1 MRVTEEEARKRR
13 RRKIMRA
20 IWKRYQ
26 YTLMLAIAV
35 IAAVVIAAIVILA
48 GGTGKEAEKVQENT
62 TAAAEAKDIAIDPEE
77 GGDAAMMDPDNFIE
91 PFNRMSCDW
100 GAGDT
105 AGLTLY
111 QIPEEYKRT
120 GGKFP
125 QVVQVYTYCLCREYE
140 IDYNVILAIIEAESG
155 YKWNAESGSAYGYM
169 QIVPE
174 YHTERME
181 LLHVADIT
189 DPYGNIRV
197 GIDYFAELVWKYEW
211 SYTKALT
218 AYKNGEYG
226 AETEYFSKG
235 EDTCE
240 YAERVME
247 IADRI
252 RDREA

>member
-1 MRVTEEEARKRR
+1 MRATEEEARKRR

-105 AGLTLY
+105 DGLTLY

-125 QVVQVYTYCLCREYE
+125 QVVQVYTYLSL
-140 IDYNVILAIIEAESG
+140 IHI
-155 YKWNAESGSAYGYM
+155 
-169 QIVPE
+169 
-174 YHTERME
+174 
-181 LLHVADIT
+181 
-189 DPYGNIRV
+189 
-197 GIDYFAELVWKYEW
+197 
-211 SYTKALT
+211 
-218 AYKNGEYG
+218 
-226 AETEYFSKG
+226 
-235 EDTCE
+235 
-240 YAERVME
+240 
-247 IADRI
+247 
-252 RDREA
+252 

>member
-13 RRKIMRA
+13 RRKIARA
-20 IWKRYQ
+20 IWNRYK

-35 IAAVVIAAIVILA
+35 IAAVAIATIVILT
-48 GGTGKEAEKVQENT
+48 GGNEAEEEKKQEKTAVT
-62 TAAAEAKDIAIDPEE
+62 TEAKDLVIEPEE
-77 GGDAAMMDPDNFIE
+77 GGDAALMDPDNFIE

-100 GAGDT
+100 GAEDT
-105 AGLTLY
+105 DGLTLY
-111 QIPEEYKRT
+111 QIPEEYERT
-120 GGKFP
+120 GGKLP

-140 IDYNVILAIIEAESG
+140 IDYNIIFAMIEVESG
-155 YKWNAESGSAYGYM
+155 YRWNAESGSAYGYM

-174 YHTERME
+174 FHTERME
-181 LLHVADIT
+181 MLNVTDIT

-197 GIDYFAELVWKYEW
+197 GIDYFTELVWKYEW
-211 SYTKALT
+211 SYRKALT

-226 AETEYFSKG
+226 AEQEFFSKG
-235 EDTCE
+235 ETTSE
-240 YAERVME
+240 YAEKVMQ

>member
-1 MRVTEEEARKRR
+1 MRAEEERKRR
-13 RRKIMRA
+13 RHKIA
-20 IWKRYQ
+20 QEIWKRYE
-26 YTLMLAIAV
+26 YTILLAIVV
-35 IAAVVIAAIVILA
+35 IAAVVIALIVILT
-48 GGTGKEAEKVQENT
+48 GGNGKEAEKEQEK
-62 TAAAEAKDIAIDPEE
+62 AAAKTEAKELVIDPEE
-77 GGDAAMMDPDNFIE
+77 GGDAALMDTDNFIE

-100 GAGDT
+100 GAEDT
-105 AGLTLY
+105 DGLTLY
-111 QIPEEYKRT
+111 QIPEEYERT
-120 GGKFP
+120 GGKLP

-140 IDYNVILAIIEAESG
+140 IDYNVILAIIEVESG

-174 YHTERME
+174 YHAERME
-181 LLHVADIT
+181 LLNVTDIT

-226 AETEYFSKG
+226 AEQEYFSKG
-235 EDTCE
+235 QDTSD
-240 YAERVME
+240 YAEKVME

-252 RDREA
+252 RDREEG